1 WVSVSRSQSISSPCG
16 SLSTR
21 AGQRGSISRTKTEHD
36 EVITFRSATLALALG
51 LTLAGCMVGPDFR
64 RPEPPT
70 TGRYTETPMPEQT
83 AAAPGRGGDAQRLR
97 PDPALSAQWWT

>member
-1 WVSVSRSQSISSPCG
+1 VS
-16 SLSTR
+16 
-21 AGQRGSISRTKTEHD
+21 
-36 EVITFRSATLALALG
+36 TFRSATLALALG

-83 AAAPGRGGDAQRLR
+83 AAAPVRGGEAQRLV
-97 PDPALSAQWWT
+97 PDRELSAQWWMLFNSDPLDRLVRANA